1 VTEGSAGSRG
11 RPGTPGSGGPTEA
24 GAVILRRAADADLP
38 ACSEIQ
44 RVALDGYLA
53 PLGQTLTWNTPT
65 IVGLYAHLRATD
77 ASRFVVAERDGE
89 LVGFASAWVRGGLW
103 FLAFL
108 FVLPAEQG
116 RALGRRLLEAVLPGP
131 GERAPDGERLGLGV
145 ATDSLQPISNALYA
159 RYGMIPRLPVFM
171 LRGAL
176 TRPEAF
182 PPLPDGIVAA
192 SFAPSGWAGGE
203 ASAPLHADVTTIVDR
218 EVLGFVRAAD
228 HGWLRRD
235 RAGILLADAD
245 GEPLGYGYRRD
256 DGRLG
261 PVATLDASLLPAIV
275 GMLARA
281 AAADDADVSLLATG
295 AAGDAFTACLEA
307 GLRIADPPTI
317 IGWDRPFADFSRY
330 LPLGLALV

>member
-1 VTEGSAGSRG
+1 MTEGSAGGQG
-11 RPGTPGSGGPTEA
+11 RTGPPADGGRTGAAALVLRTATE
-24 GAVILRRAADADLP
+24 ADLP

-53 PLGQTLTWNTPT
+53 PLGQTLTWNTPA

-77 ASRFVVAERDGE
+77 PGRFLVAERDGAP
-89 LVGFASAWVRGGLW
+89 VGFASAWVRGGLW

-116 RALGRRLLEAVLPGP
+116 RGLGRRLLEAVLPGP
-131 GERAPDGERLGLGV
+131 DEHAPDGERLGLGV

-171 LRGAL
+171 LHGAL

-182 PPLPDGIVAA
+182 PPLPRGIVATA
-192 SFAPSGWAGGE
+192 FAPTDQPADR
-203 ASAPLHADVTTIVDR
+203 LHADVTTMVDR
-218 EVLGFVRAAD
+218 EVLGFARPAD

-245 GEPLGYGYRRD
+245 GEPLGYGYRRG

-261 PVATLDASLLPAIV
+261 PVAALEPSLLPAIV
-275 GMLARA
+275 GELARA
-281 AAADDADVSLLATG
+281 AAADAAEVSLLTTG
-295 AAGDAFTACLEA
+295 AAGDAFAACLEA

-330 LPLGLALV
+330 IPLGLALV

>member
-1 VTEGSAGSRG
+1 VTEGSAEGEG
-11 RPGTPGSGGPTEA
+11 RTGTPEGGGRAAT
-24 GAVILRRAADADLP
+24 GAAVLRRATEADLP

-53 PLGQTLTWNTPT
+53 PLGQTLTWNTPS

-77 ASRFVVAERDGE
+77 PGRFLVAERDGE
-89 LVGFASAWVRGGLW
+89 IVGFASAWVRGGLW

-116 RALGRRLLEAVLPGP
+116 RGLGRRLLEAVLPGP
-131 GERAPDGERLGLGV
+131 DERAPDGERLGLGV

-176 TRPEAF
+176 ARPDAF
-182 PPLPDGIVAA
+182 PPLPDGIVTTP
-192 SFAPSGWAGGE
+192 FAPADPL
-203 ASAPLHADVTTIVDR
+203 ADRLHADITTMVDR
-218 EVLGFVRAAD
+218 EVLGFTRPAD
-228 HGWLRRD
+228 HGWLRSD
-235 RAGILLADAD
+235 RAGILLTDAD
-245 GEPLGYGYRRD
+245 GEPLGYGYRRG
-256 DGRLG
+256 DGRVG
-261 PVATLDASLLPAIV
+261 PVAALDASLLPTIA
-275 GMLARA
+275 GELARGA
-281 AAADDADVSLLATG
+281 AAEAADVSLLVTGATG
-295 AAGDAFTACLEA
+295 AAFTACLA
-307 GLRIADPPTI
+307 SGLRIADPPAL